1 MDSDKLT
8 EFAKEYDVFKADEA
22 EKIDIG
28 EVFNGLS
35 KNYDEF
41 NGMLDINNSQK
52 CSEMLDKHLS
62 PELKREEVKIL
73 DLGCG
78 TGFTAENMQK
88 YGFKEFYG
96 LDASAEMLKIAE
108 SKKIYR
114 ELSQCYLGSNS
125 FPSKYMG

>member
-1 MDSDKLT
+1 MDSDKVT
-8 EFAKEYDVFKADEA
+8 ELAKAYDVFKADEA

-28 EVFNGLS
+28 EVFNELS
-35 KNYDEF
+35 KDYDE
-41 NGMLDINNSQK
+41 LYDKVDYNNSKK
-52 CSEMLDKHLS
+52 CAQMLDKHFS
-62 PELKREEVKIL
+62 PELKREEAKIL

-78 TGFTAENMQK
+78 TGGVAENMQK
-88 YGFKEFYG
+88 HGFKEFYG
-96 LDASAEMLKIAE
+96 LDASTEMLKIAE